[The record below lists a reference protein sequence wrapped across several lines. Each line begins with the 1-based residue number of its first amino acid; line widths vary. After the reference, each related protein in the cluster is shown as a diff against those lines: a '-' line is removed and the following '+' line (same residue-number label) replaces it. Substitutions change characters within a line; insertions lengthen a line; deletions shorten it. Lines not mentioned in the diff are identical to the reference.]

1 MQEGE
6 KSSSL
11 EYYRVF
17 SLKAILKLMIHG
29 TGETTWLLRALGA
42 IAED

>member
-11 EYYRVF
+11 EYYR
-17 SLKAILKLMIHG
+17 AILMLMIHG

-42 IAED
+42 ISEDLGVCS